1 MSAMA
6 ALVLVVTVLGIT
18 IVAVVGF
25 LTKAVVD
32 IFRIRKGQEGPVN
45 RRV

>member
-1 MSAMA
+1 MA

-18 IVAVVGF
+18 LIAVVGF
-25 LTKAVVD
+25 TAKAVVE

>member
-18 IVAVVGF
+18 VTAVVGF
-25 LTKAVVD
+25 LARAVVE
-32 IFRIRKGQEGPVN
+32 IFRIRKNQDGPVN